1 MRTEEQKRMATQTW
15 SGLGFLGGL
24 WAFRSS
30 FQAGWEQQDPVSSGA
45 LKNWRSSEKPL
56 DESGALAVCVQGC
69 EPTWHIL
76 ASPKFISALSKVV
89 FGSSLQAPTD
99 NRPGKEAES
108 FLLVAARPALGDGR
122 SELS

>member
-1 MRTEEQKRMATQTW
+1 M
-15 SGLGFLGGL
+15 
-24 WAFRSS
+24 
-30 FQAGWEQQDPVSSGA
+30 SSGA

-56 DESGALAVCVQGC
+56 DESGALRVMRTYLAYPGISQVYFSTCQDGTNLIKKPHFV
-69 EPTWHIL
+69 WHT
-76 ASPKFISALSKVV
+76 LSKVV